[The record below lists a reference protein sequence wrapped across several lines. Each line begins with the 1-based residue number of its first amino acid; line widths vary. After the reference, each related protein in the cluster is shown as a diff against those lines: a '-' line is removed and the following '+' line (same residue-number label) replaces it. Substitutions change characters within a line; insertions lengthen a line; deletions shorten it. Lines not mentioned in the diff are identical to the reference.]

1 MLTHSAWTSR
11 FHGDPG
17 VIGRTVT
24 IDERNLQVIGVT
36 PPGIFPL
43 QKEPIEYWVTVA
55 GNGVPLQKGSAN
67 ASRGYRAYAGVLAR
81 LAPGVSL
88 EQARAELSTV
98 NQAIR
103 SANPNA
109 DQKIIATVTPL
120 REVLVGDAS
129 GMLWPLLS
137 VVGVVLLIA
146 CVNVANLL
154 LARAGA
160 LAGLLVSVWL
170 ASME

>member
-1 MLTHSAWTSR
+1 M
-11 FHGDPG
+11 
-17 VIGRTVT
+17 
-24 IDERNLQVIGVT
+24 
-36 PPGIFPL
+36 
-43 QKEPIEYWVTVA
+43 
-55 GNGVPLQKGSAN
+55 
-67 ASRGYRAYAGVLAR
+67 
-81 LAPGVSL
+81 
-88 EQARAELSTV
+88 
-98 NQAIR
+98 R
-103 SANPNA
+103 SESPNA

-129 GMLWPLLS
+129 GMLWMLLS